1 MKRIKKVSQEQ
12 RIASLE
18 NVVTKLYMTLNEL
31 IDKLN
36 KAAIKED

>member
-18 NVVTKLYMTLNEL
+18 NVVTKLYITLNEL
-31 IDKLN
+31 IEKLN
-36 KAAIKED
+36 KAGLKED